1 MVRDTFLMSRSGLS
15 CAFMTP
21 FARIAKSAGAALI
34 ASLLLTACASA
45 PTQEMSNARQ
55 SVQAAQAVGAESYAT
70 HNLDVAREYL
80 ARAEREL
87 ELRYFA
93 RARHDAIVAQS
104 EALKA
109 HRVALALRSA
119 REAIDGADAEPA
131 VITEAE
137 SLLREAMRAAGE
149 GRDRRAIGLAGDAH
163 RLVDPTA
170 DSGD

>member
-1 MVRDTFLMSRSGLS
+1 
-15 CAFMTP
+15 MTP
-21 FARIAKSAGAALI
+21 FARIAKSAGGALI

-55 SVQAAQAVGAESYAT
+55 SVQAAQAAGAEDYALR
-70 HNLDVAREYL
+70 NLDVAHEYL

-109 HRVALALRSA
+109 HNIAVAVNSA
-119 REAIDGADAEPA
+119 RSAIDGADADPEVVA
-131 VITEAE
+131 RAE
-137 SLLREAMRAAGE
+137 SLLREALQAASE
-149 GRDRRAIGLAGDAH
+149 GRDRRAVRLAEDAR
-163 RLVDPTA
+163 RLVE
-170 DSGD
+170 SGATPGD